1 MGRILFLSVLFLSAL
16 PLLAQSTPGR
26 CKSAP
31 EYQQFDFWV
40 GDWEVRD
47 AKGVLQ
53 GKNLVTKEHDGCVV
67 LEHWDSGDQTGT
79 SPNMYDF
86 RTKKWYEAWFDS
98 FGNMLIMSGGLEG
111 KSMVM
116 QGERRT
122 PEGQTALERT
132 SWTPLDD
139 GRVRQV
145 WDYSMDDGKTWKVR
159 FEGFDSK
166 KG

>member
-1 MGRILFLSVLFLSAL
+1 MGRILFLSVLFLAAL

-86 RTKKWYEAWFDS
+86 RTKKWYECDPS
-98 FGNMLIMSGGLEG
+98 Y
-111 KSMVM
+111 KSASSVEIR
-116 QGERRT
+116 G
-122 PEGQTALERT
+122 
-132 SWTPLDD
+132 
-139 GRVRQV
+139 
-145 WDYSMDDGKTWKVR
+145 
-159 FEGFDSK
+159 
-166 KG
+166 